1 MLSDAPPPSPTGCL
15 VSKPTACKEDD
26 VRVNSAFSRLVR
38 LPGVWVKTVRFGPDR
53 VVVEVAL
60 RRRRL
65 RCPRCEFST
74 AARKDTRPV
83 MSVWRHLDLGVW
95 RLEIHCRRRRLRCP
109 RHGVLAEGVPFAR
122 HRSGF
127 TRDFECLIAWLAAR
141 TDKSA
146 ICRLLR
152 VDWDT
157 VGRIVTRVC
166 ADELDPD
173 RLSALYDIGVD
184 EVSWKRQHN
193 YLTLVADHR
202 AGKIVW
208 GCPGAGESAADEF
221 FADLDP
227 DSPRAAPPTG
237 DTTDASLSA
246 RERHAAAEPE
256 PPVAERAGKLAA
268 ISLDMGPG
276 YAASARW
283 HAPQAIVCID
293 PYHVVQNANKALDE
307 VRRAYWNELRQS
319 GDPQAAKR
327 FKDARWS
334 LLKAPTNLT
343 DKQALTL
350 RRIKAAGGEVWRAYT
365 LKEAVR
371 GIFAP
376 GLTPADVEILID
388 RLLSRLAR
396 SRLEPFIRL
405 GKTIRKHRAGI
416 LAAVRLGINQGRTEA
431 LNNKVRLIIRR
442 AYGFHSAQA
451 ALALVMLTCGPIT
464 LHTPHQLHAVCSP

>member
-1 MLSDAPPPSPTGCL
+1 
-15 VSKPTACKEDD
+15 
-26 VRVNSAFSRLVR
+26 VRVTTAFSRLVC
-38 LPGVWVKTVRFGPDR
+38 LPGVWVKKVRFQPGR
-53 VVVEVAL
+53 VIVEVAL

-65 RCPRCEFST
+65 RCPRCAFST
-74 AARKDTRPV
+74 AARKDTRHV
-83 MSVWRHLDLGVW
+83 DSVWRHLDLGVW

-127 TRDFECLIAWLAAR
+127 TRDIECLVAWLAAR
-141 TDKSA
+141 VDKSA

-157 VGRIVTRVC
+157 VGRIITRVC
-166 ADELDPD
+166 AEELDPD

-193 YLTLVADHR
+193 YLRLVADHR
-202 AGKIVW
+202 AGKIGW
-208 GCPGAGESAADEF
+208 GTDGSGERAADRF

-227 DSPRAAPPTG
+227 GSPRPAPPPPAD
-237 DTTDASLSA
+237 DTADVTPAPAEDTVEDSLSA
-246 RERHAAAEPE
+246 RERWATHDPK
-256 PPVAERAGKLAA
+256 PPVAERAGQRAA

-283 HAPQAIVCID
+283 HAPPAVICID
-293 PYHVVQNANKALDE
+293 PYHVVQSANKALDE
-307 VRRAYWNELRQS
+307 VRRAYWNELRAS
-319 GDPQAAKR
+319 GDQEAAKR

-343 DKQALTL
+343 DTQAATL
-350 RRIKAAGGEVWRAYT
+350 KRIKAAGGEVWRGYT
-365 LKEAVR
+365 LKEATR
-371 GIFAP
+371 GSFAP
-376 GLTPADVEILID
+376 GLNVADVEILID

-405 GKTIRKHRAGI
+405 GKTIRKHRDGI

-431 LNNKVRLIIRR
+431 LNNKVRLIVRR
-442 AYGFHSAQA
+442 AYGFHTAKA

-464 LHTPHQLHAVCSP
+464 LQLPHQLHAVASP

>member
-1 MLSDAPPPSPTGCL
+1 MRVTG
-15 VSKPTACKEDD
+15 
-26 VRVNSAFSRLVR
+26 AFSRLVR
-38 LPGVWVKTVRFGPDR
+38 LPGVWVRKVRFGPDR
-53 VVVEVAL
+53 VVLEVAL

-65 RCPRCEFST
+65 QCPRCEFST

-83 MSVWRHLDLGVW
+83 HSVWRHLDLGVW

-157 VGRIVTRVC
+157 VGRIVARVC
-166 ADELDPD
+166 ADELDRD

-208 GCPGAGESAADEF
+208 GCPGAGEQAADQF
-221 FADLDP
+221 FAELDP
-227 DSPRAAPPTG
+227 SSPRSAPPTA
-237 DTTDASLSA
+237 DTAGTSLSA
-246 RERHAAAEPE
+246 RAHHAGEQPE
-256 PPVAERAGKLAA
+256 PPVAERAGTLEA

-283 HAPQAIVCID
+283 HAPQAVVCID

-319 GDPQAAKR
+319 GDQEAAKR

-334 LLKAPTNLT
+334 LLKTPPDLT
-343 DKQALTL
+343 DKQAVTL

-405 GKTIRKHRAGI
+405 GKTIRKHRDGI

-431 LNNKVRLIIRR
+431 LNNKVRLIVRR
-442 AYGFHSAQA
+442 AYGFHTAKA

-464 LHTPHQLHAVCSP
+464 LRLPHQPATATSP